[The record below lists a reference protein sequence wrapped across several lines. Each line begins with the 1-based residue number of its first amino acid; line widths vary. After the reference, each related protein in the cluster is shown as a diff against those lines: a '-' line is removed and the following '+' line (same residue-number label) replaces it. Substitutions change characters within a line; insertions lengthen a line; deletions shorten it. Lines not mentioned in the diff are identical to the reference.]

1 MTLNIGGYKVKITA
15 EDERLKDLTKQQVTE
30 YFLNELS
37 MVYDLAA
44 EYRASEPGMD
54 PEMRKILASSYRD
67 RSEQIYEKLKKSG
80 FYGKGR
86 SMDNEK

>member
-15 EDERLKDLTKQQVTE
+15 EDERLRDLTKQQVTE

-54 PEMRKILASSYRD
+54 PEMRKILASSYRE
-67 RSEQIYEKLKKSG
+67 RSEQIYQRLKKAG
-80 FYGKGR
+80 FYGPQKG
-86 SMDNEK
+86 EKE

>member
-15 EDERLKDLTKQQVTE
+15 EDERLEGFTKQQITE

-54 PEMRKILASSYRD
+54 PEMRKILASSYRE
-67 RSEQIYEKLKKSG
+67 RSEQIYERLKKAG
-80 FYGKGR
+80 FYGPQKG
-86 SMDNEK
+86 EKE

>member
-15 EDERLKDLTKQQVTE
+15 EDELLKDLTKQQITQ

-54 PEMRKILASSYRD
+54 PEMRKILSSNYRKS
-67 RSEQIYEKLKKSG
+67 SEQIYERLQKAG
-80 FYGKGR
+80 FYGPQKG
-86 SMDNEK
+86 EKE

>member
-15 EDERLKDLTKQQVTE
+15 EDERLKDLTTQRVTE

-37 MVYDLAA
+37 MVYALAA

-54 PEMRKILASSYRD
+54 PEMRKILSSGYRE
-67 RSEQIYEKLKKSG
+67 RSDQIYEKLKKAG
-80 FYGKGR
+80 FYGPQKG
-86 SMDNEK
+86 EKE